1 LIFLTTFYGYRY
13 VAGHWLFAV
22 AILFLFFSSNNLKAQ
37 TSQTVTNGNPTT
49 AITFPGTGCVYNW
62 VNNTPSIGLA
72 ASGTGNIASFK
83 AINNGI
89 TSVTATITAIPVN
102 NGYAYIANSGSDNV
116 SVINTLTHT
125 VAATIPIA
133 NQPWA
138 TAIAPDGKHAYVV
151 STNND
156 RGRSATGTLS
166 VIDATTNTVTATVDL
181 GRNALAITVT
191 PDGTKAYVTNRTSNT
206 VSVIDLITNT
216 FISDIQIPSPLGVDI
231 SPDGKKLYVTADGRT
246 EGTLYVLNTANNQ
259 QIATVPIGLN
269 AAGIVASP
277 DDNTVYVA
285 NDYLNT
291 VSVINTIT
299 YTTTA
304 IIPVGNTPYG
314 IDISP
319 DGSKV
324 YVANS
329 GAHSISIINTAT
341 NTSTELPIP
350 GRPFG
355 ISVSPNGDEVYA
367 NCLDP
372 DITVAINTITNAV
385 STIGVGTSPVSI
397 GKFVSAGIGCSSSPI
412 TFTIT
417 VDPPPNIMVTGTLSP
432 MLATYGKASV
442 SEIVSVTGSNI
453 TGGVLVTAPVG
464 FEVSA
469 DNVTFGTTITV
480 GATGNIEPVQ
490 VYIRSGAITT
500 AGAHSGNIVLSSAGA
515 TSVNLSVSSEV
526 TPVILTITA
535 DDKSK
540 FIGDPNPVFTVKYS
554 GFVNNEGPAVLTQ
567 QPVASTT
574 AITTSPLGKYPI
586 TVTGAMAT
594 NYTIIYADGVLD
606 VISGAINAPNAFT
619 PNGDGVND
627 TWDIKFLDLYAN
639 CTVEVLNRYGGSV
652 FYSVGYPI
660 AWNGKR
666 NGTDMPSGAYYYV
679 IKLNNGTKPIT
690 GYVAVIR

>member
-1 LIFLTTFYGYRY
+1 MTVLFIFLLSTK
-13 VAGHWLFAV
+13 
-22 AILFLFFSSNNLKAQ
+22 LKAQ
-37 TSQTVTNGNPTT
+37 NNQTITTGGNTT

-62 VNNTPSIGLA
+62 VNNNPAIGLV
-72 ASGTGNIASFK
+72 ASGTGNIASFT
-83 AINNGI
+83 AVNNG
-89 TSVTATITAIPVN
+89 TTPVTATITATPVN

-125 VAATIPIA
+125 VVATIPIA

-138 TAIAPDGKHAYVV
+138 TAISPDGKHAYVV

-166 VIDATTNTVTATVDL
+166 VIDAITNTITATIDL
-181 GRNALAITVT
+181 GRNALAVVVN
-191 PDGTKAYVTNRTSNT
+191 PEGTKAYVTNRTSST
-206 VSVIDLITNT
+206 ISVIDLLTNSL
-216 FISDIQIPSPLGVDI
+216 ISDIQIPSPLGLAI
-231 SPDGKKLYVTADGRT
+231 SPDGKKLYATADGSA
-246 EGTLYVLNTANNQ
+246 EGTLYVLNTSNNQ

-277 DDNTVYVA
+277 DGNTVYVA

-291 VSVINTIT
+291 VSAINTTT

-304 IIPVGNTPYG
+304 TIPVGTTPYG
-314 IDISP
+314 IAISP
-319 DGSKV
+319 DGSRV

-341 NTSTELPIP
+341 NISTEFPIP

-355 ISVSPNGDEVYA
+355 ISVSPNGIEVYA
-367 NCLDP
+367 TCLDP
-372 DITVAINTITNAV
+372 DNTVVINTVTNAT
-385 STIGVGTSPVSI
+385 STIGVGISPVSI
-397 GKFVSAGIGCSSSPI
+397 GKFVSAGIGCSSLSI

-417 VDPPPNIMVTGTLSP
+417 VNPPPVIIETGAPAAIT
-432 MLATYGKASV
+432 AVYGKASAP
-442 SEIVSVTGSNI
+442 EIINVAGNNI
-453 TGGVLVTAPVG
+453 TGGVLVTAPAG
-464 FEVSA
+464 FEVST
-469 DNVTFGTTITV
+469 DNITFSSTITV
-480 GATGNIEPVQ
+480 GSIGNIESIP
-490 VYIRSGAITT
+490 VYIRSKSTSPVGNY
-500 AGAHSGNIVLSSAGA
+500 SGNVVLSSTGA
-515 TSVNLSVSSEV
+515 TSISIPVSG
-526 TPVILTITA
+526 VIAPTQLTITA

-540 FIGDPNPVFTVKYS
+540 FIGDLNPVFTVKYS
-554 GFVNNEGPAVLTQ
+554 GFVNGEGLAQLTQ
-567 QPVASTT
+567 QPVTSTT
-574 AITTSPLGKYPI
+574 AVAASPLGKYPI
-586 TVTGAMAT
+586 TVSGAIAD
-594 NYTIIYADGVLD
+594 NYTINYVAGVLD

-639 CTVEVLNRYGGSV
+639 CTVEVLNRYGSNV
-652 FYSVGYPI
+652 YYSVGYPI

-666 NGTDMPSGAYYYV
+666 NAIDIPSGTYYYI